1 MRHSIGSALR
11 PRSESTKSERD
22 EQDVDLLAHGDAG
35 TRSSVD
41 ETEADETIVEPD
53 QNNGG
58 LWGSHIQPLLT
69 EDSSLAYH
77 ISATPRGR
85 SIENHTTHVHPRRA
99 FNVGKNHKVGDGMQD
114 P

>member
-11 PRSESTKSERD
+11 PRSESTKSERFEPD
-22 EQDVDLLAHGDAG
+22 IDLLAHGDAG

-58 LWGSHIQPLLT
+58 LRKSHSQPSPDRRQYSRTSYLSYAQEQIYRGSHYPR
-69 EDSSLAYH
+69 SSSKSVRCWKELQ
-77 ISATPRGR
+77 SW
-85 SIENHTTHVHPRRA
+85 
-99 FNVGKNHKVGDGMQD
+99 
-114 P
+114 